1 MSPFL
6 LSFFAASGVLSLIFF
21 TFGQAKLFLSLY
33 TESKPRLMW
42 AVMTNR
48 GQGMSLHKLYGR
60 QLSALSLCLTLA
72 CAPLF
77 SVQADEP
84 ELVPTDGSA
93 TLGETSQALV
103 QTEGQTPAV
112 AMMAGIQPLPEGA
125 AAKSRADIQS
135 LLPANYT
142 PVYMNQ
148 LAALYAART
157 MKPMWENR
165 EAVQAF
171 QQQLAEVAIAGFQ
184 PQFTQWIELLTD
196 PAVSGMARD
205 VVLSDAMM
213 GYLQFISSIPVQGNR
228 WLYSDKPYTLS
239 TPPLSVINQWQLAL
253 DNGVL
258 PQFVAGLAPQHPQ
271 YAAMHQALLTQL
283 TDSRPWPQLTSSVK
297 LSPGQWSKDV
307 PALREILQRTGMMDS
322 GPDIALPGDNSVV
335 SPSAEPVT
343 KVRTTSTKPAV
354 YDRQL
359 VDAVK
364 RFQTWQGLGADG
376 VIGQSTRDW
385 LNVSPA
391 QRAGVL
397 ALNIQRLRLLPG
409 KLSTGIMV
417 NIPAYSLVYYLDG
430 NQVLASRVIVGRPD
444 RKTPMMSSAL
454 NNVVV
459 NPPWNVPPTLA
470 RKDILPKVQND
481 PGYLESHG
489 YTMMRGWNSNEA
501 INPYNVDW
509 STITASNL
517 PFRFQ
522 QAPGARNSL
531 GRYKFNMPSSDA
543 IYLHDT
549 PNHNLFQK
557 DTRALSSGCV
567 RVNKASEL
575 ANMLLQDAGWND
587 SRISDALKEGNTRYV
602 NIRQNIPVNLYY
614 LTAFVGADGR
624 AQYRTDIYNY
634 DLPARSGAQILPK
647 AEQLIR

>member
-1 MSPFL
+1 
-6 LSFFAASGVLSLIFF
+6 
-21 TFGQAKLFLSLY
+21 
-33 TESKPRLMW
+33 
-42 AVMTNR
+42 
-48 GQGMSLHKLYGR
+48 MSLDKSYGR
-60 QLSALSLCLTLA
+60 RLSALSVCLMLTF
-72 CAPLF
+72 APLF

-84 ELVPTDGSA
+84 ELVPSDSSA
-93 TLGETSQALV
+93 QSGDASQALMLAD
-103 QTEGQTPAV
+103 GQSPAV
-112 AMMAGIQPLPEGA
+112 TMMAGIQPLPEGL
-125 AAKSRADIQS
+125 AAKSRAEIQS
-135 LLPANYT
+135 LLPT
-142 PVYMNQ
+142 TFKPVYMNQ
-148 LAALYAART
+148 LVALYAARE
-157 MKPMWENR
+157 MKPMWDNR
-165 EAVQAF
+165 DAVRAF

-184 PQFTQWIELLTD
+184 PQFTLWVEQLTD
-196 PAVSGMARD
+196 PAVNGLARD
-205 VVLSDAMM
+205 VVLSDAMI

-228 WLYSDKPYTLS
+228 WLYSEKPYTLA
-239 TPPLSVINQWQLAL
+239 TPPLSVLNQWQLAL
-253 DNGVL
+253 DKGAL
-258 PQFVAGLAPQHPQ
+258 PQFVASLTPQHPQ
-271 YAAMHQALLTQL
+271 YPAMHQALLAQL
-283 TDSRPWPQLTSSVK
+283 TDTRPWPQLTSTVK
-297 LSPGQWSKDV
+297 LNPGQRSKDV
-307 PALREILQRTGMMDS
+307 PALREILQRTGMMES
-322 GPDIALPGDNSVV
+322 TPQIALPGDAPVV
-335 SPSAEPVT
+335 SPSAVT
-343 KVRTTSTKPAV
+343 TRKASSNTSVV

-359 VDAVK
+359 VEAVK
-364 RFQTWQGLGADG
+364 RFQTGQGLEADG
-376 VIGQSTRDW
+376 VIGQATRDW

-417 NIPAYSLVYYLDG
+417 NIPAYSLVYYQDG

-444 RKTPMMSSAL
+444 RKTPLMSSAL

-470 RKDILPKVQND
+470 RKDILPKVWND
-481 PGYLESHG
+481 PRYLERHG
-489 YTMMRGWNSNEA
+489 YTVLRGWNSKET
-501 INPYNVDW
+501 INPYHVDW
-509 STITASNL
+509 STITPTNL

-522 QAPGARNSL
+522 QAPGDHNSL

-557 DTRALSSGCV
+557 EVRALSSGCV

-587 SRISDALKEGNTRYV
+587 TRISDALNQGDTRYV

-634 DLPARSGAQILPK
+634 DLTARSGAQILPK

>member
-1 MSPFL
+1 MSL
-6 LSFFAASGVLSLIFF
+6 DKVYGRRLSGLSLSLML
-21 TFGQAKLFLSLY
+21 TF
-33 TESKPRLMW
+33 
-42 AVMTNR
+42 
-48 GQGMSLHKLYGR
+48 
-60 QLSALSLCLTLA
+60 
-72 CAPLF
+72 APLF

-93 TLGETSQALV
+93 TLGDASQVLTQV
-103 QTEGQTPAV
+103 DGLSPAV
-112 AMMAGIQPLPEGA
+112 SMMAGLQPLPEGA

-135 LLPANYT
+135 LLPGNT
-142 PVYMNQ
+142 SPVYLNQ
-148 LAALYAART
+148 LAALYAARE

-165 EAVQAF
+165 DAVQAF

-184 PQFTQWIELLTD
+184 PQFTRWVELLTD
-196 PAVSGMARD
+196 PAVSGLARD

-213 GYLQFISSIPVQGNR
+213 GYLQFVSSIPVQGNR
-228 WLYSDKPYTLS
+228 WLYSDKPYTLA

-253 DNGVL
+253 DKGAAA
-258 PQFVAGLAPQHPQ
+258 QFIAGLVPQHPQ
-271 YAAMHQALLTQL
+271 YAAMHQALLAQL
-283 TDSRPWPQLTSSVK
+283 TDSRPWPQLTSTVK

-307 PALREILQRTGMMDS
+307 PALREILQRTGMMDG
-322 GPDIALPGDNSVV
+322 GPDIALPGDSPVV
-335 SPSAEPVT
+335 SPSAAGV
-343 KVRTTSTKPAV
+343 KKKSGSTAPAV

-364 RFQTWQGLGADG
+364 RFQAWQGLGADG

-481 PGYLESHG
+481 PSYLEQHG
-489 YTMMRGWNSNEA
+489 YTVIRGWNSKET
-501 INPYNVDW
+501 INPYQVDW

-587 SRISDALKEGNTRYV
+587 SRISDALKQGDTRYV

-624 AQYRTDIYNY
+624 PQYRTDIYNY
-634 DLPARSGAQILPK
+634 DLTARSGAQILPK